1 MHTRFTEAEPNTFR
15 KIDLHMHTVFCDGI
29 NTPEEMVVEAVSR
42 GMEAVG
48 VCVHAHTP
56 FDERYCASLENVGK
70 FLAEMRRLK
79 DAYRGRIRVFAG
91 IEHDQYADTD
101 LRDFDYVIA
110 SKHYLK
116 LSGAYYPIDD
126 SEEDFQRILDLLDG
140 DYIRLSELYYEGL
153 AESILSS
160 GADIVGHLDL
170 ITKFNE
176 NGKLFDENDPRY
188 LKPAF
193 ALIDRLIPAG
203 IVFEIN
209 TGAIS
214 RGYRTSPYPS
224 KSLRT
229 YIREHGGTLIL
240 SSDAH
245 RKEDLMYGFEV
256 LSALADRDG
265 YRFLDGR

>member
-1 MHTRFTEAEPNTFR
+1 MQTHFTETEANTFR
-15 KIDLHMHTVFCDGI
+15 KIDLHMHTVFCDGA
-29 NTPEEMVVEAVSR
+29 NTPEEMVAEAVSR

-56 FDERYCASLENVGK
+56 FDERYCASPEGIRE

-79 DAYRGRIRVFAG
+79 NAYRGRIRVFIG
-91 IEHDQYADTD
+91 IEHDQYADTE
-101 LRDFDYVIA
+101 LAEFDYVIA

-126 SEEDFQRILDLLDG
+126 SEEDFRMILDQLDG
-140 DYIRLSELYYEGL
+140 DFVRLAELYYEGL
-153 AESILSS
+153 AESVLS
-160 GADIVGHLDL
+160 AKTDIVGHLDL

-193 ALIDRLIPAG
+193 TLIDRLLPAG
-203 IVFEIN
+203 VVFEIN
-209 TGAIS
+209 TGAIA
-214 RGYRTSPYPS
+214 RGCRTTPYPS
-224 KSLRT
+224 QPLRK

-245 RKEDLMYGFEV
+245 RKEDLMHGFEA

-265 YRFLDGR
+265 YRFLDKR